1 MLENVH
7 SYGPTDTAMT
17 LLQLEQTGRYL
28 YIVES
33 YFIPILPINNMII
46 NDKTRSKVIN
56 FTQYMSAQSILF
68 LSKDSLRIKKIVL
81 KYNV

>member
-7 SYGPTDTAMT
+7 SYGPTDTSMT
-17 LLQLEQTGRYL
+17 LIKSEKTGRYL

-46 NDKTRSKVIN
+46 NDKTRSKAIK

-68 LSKDSLRIKKIVL
+68 LSKDSLRIK
-81 KYNV
+81 